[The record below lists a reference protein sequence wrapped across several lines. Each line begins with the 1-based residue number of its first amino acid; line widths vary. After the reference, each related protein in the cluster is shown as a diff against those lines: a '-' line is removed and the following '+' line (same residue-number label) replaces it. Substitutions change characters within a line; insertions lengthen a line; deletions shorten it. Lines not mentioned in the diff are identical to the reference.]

1 MRKVFEFYGWMMI
14 IAAISM
20 ALYAM
25 FASDVS
31 ALGNDNPESHRQVML
46 FLSVPMS
53 IGMGVLFVM
62 IGRGGPNASTIL
74 ERKKEE
80 KEEEKE
86 EETMKDSIHEIEEK
100 EEEKV
105 SRVLP
110 D

>member
-62 IGRGGPNASTIL
+62 IGRGGPNASSIL